1 MQNLSKL
8 LNTLIGEFNIL
19 YIPLV
24 IFILFDYI
32 SIICVAVK
40 KHKITKK
47 LKITTF
53 FRKLLIFLVAGLA
66 HVIDCF
72 LLVTDVPIESMVLLF
87 YISNEGIII
96 LKNLTD
102 LGVPF
107 PQKIKQIF
115 EDLSQDDP
123 QSKT

>member
-1 MQNLSKL
+1 MQNLTKL
-8 LNTLIGEFNIL
+8 LNTLIGELNIL
-19 YIPLV
+19 YIPLI

-32 SIICVAVK
+32 SIICLAVK

-47 LKITTF
+47 LKITTL

-66 HVIDCF
+66 RVIDCF

-87 YISNEGIII
+87 YISNEGISI

-107 PQKIKQIF
+107 PKKIKQIF